1 MKRGEIWT
9 VGGGPGYAGK
19 PRPALIVQSDRMDG
33 MNSVLTCGLTTYDAA
48 EIELRPPVRPA
59 PENGL
64 REHSA
69 VMVDKIMA
77 VPRARLGKRVGA
89 LSADEMARV
98 EQALLLMLGFGD

>member
-9 VGGGPGYAGK
+9 VGGGPGYASK
-19 PRPALIVQSDRMDG
+19 PRPALILQSDRLDG
-33 MNSVLTCGLTTYDAA
+33 TNSVLTCGLTTYNAA
-48 EIELRPPVRPA
+48 ELELRPPVRPV

-64 REHSA
+64 REPSE

-89 LSADEMARV
+89 LTTEEMSRV
-98 EQALLLMLGFGD
+98 EQALLLVLGFGD